1 MAGET
6 NQMKVALEEQLL
18 ELSQIVVEEGF
29 RMDGADAAAK
39 SAVDDVSK
47 TRSTRTL
54 SRVVARQAND
64 ESALRRGRVLMV
76 ESATSATVDSVQECC
91 TGFPSSRTIS
101 VNTACPDETNLN
113 SNCLI
118 FNNTILLYVI
128 NEPLAAEKVTAFES
142 AMLAKIQ
149 AGWLKQNFDTE
160 EALMPP
166 VNNMITDAERIQPS
180 ARLSA
185 GAIVGLVLGV
195 LLCFLATVLF
205 AGHTL
210 HKRKIDAPPGNYP
223 SDYDLE
229 RRAVPFKGSS
239 DAAALDELEAPPL
252 ASDGEDSEVHTA
264 ANRLYNSQD
273 PLLAS
278 NQPPSSAAAL
288 KSQSAMS
295 SMPLLGRAS
304 SNGGDEPSFYSVASA
319 EGKKEDDDLLTEDD
333 FCAASPRS
341 RASLDATPLAAM
353 AAAST
358 LVTGASLSTKS
369 PENFTRQVTSNCR
382 NVLLSDDDNSIKREF
397 NAVACATTGGRG
409 TTATA
414 KDASSAELTGAVCVL
429 VGTRSVAPQQ
439 DCTQT
444 SHDSGKGEFAVG
456 AAAAGAGDEVRDGLT
471 IGADGLVGA
480 RTQCDKD
487 DSQVDATSSAA
498 SFAPSVREELDNA
511 IGSGNWGH
519 VGALAAVLASQRHGS
534 HKIQSSRSASS
545 GSGLPSSI
553 ISPSKS
559 DDSSHRSDSRNSHS
573 GGASSEQARAA
584 EIDRLVE
591 SGDWQGVVLAAAKF
605 EADQTFDGESSFS
618 PRSGATSES
627 DTGRWTGSATSAT
640 SPWSKTTTSKGTSN
654 VSSQRGLAE
663 IRTEVEALVRRV
675 VPEEVDN
682 IDVMLTQ
689 FKGREEE
696 LVETLR
702 RMQERAIASRA
713 RLAVQKSAKLGAKA
727 KAAHGN
733 RRGMLVSSV
742 GTRSNQSVVS
752 ASTTKSELEQ
762 AIDMGDWQVKC
773 VIISVISTASCRGAL
788 SIFLLFLS
796 GCWCRCQKIVQS
808 VSGRTLCQ

>member
-1 MAGET
+1 MYNT
-6 NQMKVALEEQLL
+6 KF
-18 ELSQIVVEEGF
+18 S
-29 RMDGADAAAK
+29 
-39 SAVDDVSK
+39 S
-47 TRSTRTL
+47 
-54 SRVVARQAND
+54 
-64 ESALRRGRVLMV
+64 
-76 ESATSATVDSVQECC
+76 
-91 TGFPSSRTIS
+91 FPTIS
-101 VNTACPDETNLN
+101 INTACPDDTNLN
-113 SNCLI
+113 ATCLN
-118 FNNTILLYVI
+118 FNNTILLYMM
-128 NEPLAAEKVTAFES
+128 NEPFVAEKVKVFES
-142 AMLAKIQ
+142 AMLAEID
-149 AGWLKQNFDTE
+149 AGWLKNNFDPE
-160 EALMPP
+160 EALKPP
-166 VNNMITDAERIQPS
+166 VNKIITDPNPIEPS

-185 GAIVGLVLGV
+185 GAIVGIVLGV
-195 LLCFLATVLF
+195 LLCFLVTILF
-205 AGHTL
+205 AGRTSY
-210 HKRKIDAPPGNYP
+210 KRENDAPPENHQ

-229 RRAVPFKGSS
+229 RQATPFKGSS
-239 DAAALDELEAPPL
+239 DAEALDGLEVLPL
-252 ASDGEDSEVHTA
+252 ASDDDDSGVHTA
-264 ANRLYNSQD
+264 ADQSYNSQD

-278 NQPPSSAAAL
+278 NQLSSSAAAPMS
-288 KSQSAMS
+288 KSVMS
-295 SMPLLGRAS
+295 PMPLLDEV
-304 SNGGDEPSFYSVASA
+304 SNDDGDDSSFYSVSGD
-319 EGKKEDDDLLTEDD
+319 GKKEGDHDILAGDSFYT
-333 FCAASPRS
+333 ASPGS
-341 RASLDATPLAAM
+341 HTSLDATPLAAM

-358 LVTGASLSTKS
+358 LVANAPSTKS
-369 PENFTRQVTSNCR
+369 AENPTREVPPHNSNESP
-382 NVLLSDDDNSIKREF
+382 SDDDSSSRYSIEREF
-397 NAVACATTGGRG
+397 NAVAGGTTGGRG

-414 KDASSAELTGAVCVL
+414 KEASGAELTGDVCAS
-429 VGTRSVAPQQ
+429 TAPQQ
-439 DCTQT
+439 AGTLVAHGSEQE
-444 SHDSGKGEFAVG
+444 EFGVG
-456 AAAAGAGDEVRDGLT
+456 AVAAGTGDNVRDGLA
-471 IGADGLVGA
+471 IGAVGLIRAG
-480 RTQCDKD
+480 TQRNEDN
-487 DSQVDATSSAA
+487 SQVDATQSPQDSRVNSLAGASSAA
-498 SFAPSVREELDNA
+498 SFPPSAMDELDNA

>member
-1 MAGET
+1 MYNT
-6 NQMKVALEEQLL
+6 KF
-18 ELSQIVVEEGF
+18 S
-29 RMDGADAAAK
+29 
-39 SAVDDVSK
+39 S
-47 TRSTRTL
+47 
-54 SRVVARQAND
+54 
-64 ESALRRGRVLMV
+64 
-76 ESATSATVDSVQECC
+76 
-91 TGFPSSRTIS
+91 FPTIS
-101 VNTACPDETNLN
+101 INTACPDDTNLN
-113 SNCLI
+113 ATCLN
-118 FNNTILLYVI
+118 FNNTILLYMM
-128 NEPLAAEKVTAFES
+128 NEPFVAEKVKVFES
-142 AMLAKIQ
+142 AMLAEID
-149 AGWLKQNFDTE
+149 AGWLKNNFDPE
-160 EALMPP
+160 EALKPP
-166 VNNMITDAERIQPS
+166 VNKIITDPNPIEPS

-185 GAIVGLVLGV
+185 GAIVGIVLGV
-195 LLCFLATVLF
+195 LLCFLVTILF
-205 AGHTL
+205 AGRTSY
-210 HKRKIDAPPGNYP
+210 KRENDAPPENHQ

-229 RRAVPFKGSS
+229 RQATPFKGSS
-239 DAAALDELEAPPL
+239 DAEALDGLEVLPL
-252 ASDGEDSEVHTA
+252 ASDDDDSGVHTA
-264 ANRLYNSQD
+264 ADQSYNSQD

-278 NQPPSSAAAL
+278 NQLSSSAAAPMS
-288 KSQSAMS
+288 KSVMS
-295 SMPLLGRAS
+295 PMPLLDEV
-304 SNGGDEPSFYSVASA
+304 SNDDGDDSSFYSVSGD
-319 EGKKEDDDLLTEDD
+319 GKKEGDHDILAGDSFYT
-333 FCAASPRS
+333 ASPGS
-341 RASLDATPLAAM
+341 HTSLDATPLAAM

-358 LVTGASLSTKS
+358 LVANAPSTKS
-369 PENFTRQVTSNCR
+369 AENPTREVPPHNSNESP
-382 NVLLSDDDNSIKREF
+382 SDDDSSSRYSIEREF
-397 NAVACATTGGRG
+397 NAVAGGTTGGRG

-414 KDASSAELTGAVCVL
+414 KEASGAELTGDVCAS
-429 VGTRSVAPQQ
+429 TAPQQ
-439 DCTQT
+439 AGTLVAHGSEQE
-444 SHDSGKGEFAVG
+444 EFGVG
-456 AAAAGAGDEVRDGLT
+456 AVAAGTGDNVRDGLA
-471 IGADGLVGA
+471 IGAVGLIRAG
-480 RTQCDKD
+480 TQRNEDN
-487 DSQVDATSSAA
+487 SQVDATQSPQDSRVNSLAGASSAA
-498 SFAPSVREELDNA
+498 SFPPSAMDELDNA

-534 HKIQSSRSASS
+534 HKMQSSRSATS
-545 GSGLPSSI
+545 GSGLLSS

-559 DDSSHRSDSRNSHS
+559 DDSHNSHS
-573 GGASSEQARAA
+573 GGVSLEQARAV

-591 SGDWQGVVLAAAKF
+591 SGDWQGVVLAAARF

-618 PRSGATSES
+618 ATSGATSES
-627 DTGRWTGSATSAT
+627 STGRWTGSATSAT